1 MLKHACKSA
10 CRTARTIA
18 PSARLQAALKL
29 NRACSSSDRSYP
41 SEPRVGVGV
50 VILRPN
56 AHNKQSAEVS
66 WLLSRHMQVLCLME
80 NIVFVA
86 GLAN

>member
-10 CRTARTIA
+10 CWTARAIA
-18 PSARLQAALKL
+18 PSARLQAALKF

-56 AHNKQSAEVS
+56 AHNKESAEVH
-66 WLLSRHMQVLCLME
+66 WLLSRHMQVFGSIQKQYFC
-80 NIVFVA
+80 FRSC
-86 GLAN
+86 